1 MAHALI
7 QHVQKRFLRNH
18 PEIKPGYTVKVFQ
31 NIKEG
36 SKERT
41 QIFEGLV
48 IAVSHGA
55 GTDKTFTVRKVTNGF
70 GVERVFPFHSASLS
84 KIEVL
89 KKAKIRRAKLYYM
102 RNLSGKAAR
111 LKEQPLNMVGDM
123 SLVHQEVEAPAMA
136 EEVVE
141 TPVETN
147 ETPEVVAEESTMEE
161 AKTEE
166 QQA

>member
-141 TPVETN
+141 TVETN
-147 ETPEVVAEESTMEE
+147 ETPEVVAEETAMED
-161 AKTEE
+161 AATEE

>member
-123 SLVHQEVEAPAMA
+123 SLVHQEVEAPAMT
-136 EEVVE
+136 EEVAE
-141 TPVETN
+141 TVETN
-147 ETPEVVAEESTMEE
+147 ETPEVVAEETAMEE
-161 AKTEE
+161 AAAEE

>member
-1 MAHALI
+1 
-7 QHVQKRFLRNH
+7 
-18 PEIKPGYTVKVFQ
+18 
-31 NIKEG
+31 
-36 SKERT
+36 
-41 QIFEGLV
+41 
-48 IAVSHGA
+48 
-55 GTDKTFTVRKVTNGF
+55 VRKVTNGF

-123 SLVHQEVEAPAMA
+123 SLVHQEVEAPAMT
-136 EEVVE
+136 EEVAE
-141 TPVETN
+141 TVETN
-147 ETPEVVAEESTMEE
+147 ETPEVVAEETAMEE
-161 AKTEE
+161 AATEE

>member
-123 SLVHQEVEAPAMA
+123 SLVHQEVEALAMT
-136 EEVVE
+136 EEVAE
-141 TPVETN
+141 TVETN
-147 ETPEVVAEESTMEE
+147 ETPEVVAEETAMEE
-161 AKTEE
+161 AAAEE